1 MPRYNPP
8 ITLTHKI
15 LNLVAE
21 VGVRL
26 ERYTERIHKA
36 QALRLRRANR
46 NRTIQS
52 SFAIEG
58 NSLSG
63 QQVSS
68 SRIY

>member
-1 MPRYNPP
+1 MLRYNPP
-8 ITLTHKI
+8 ITLTPKM
-15 LNLVAE
+15 LNLTAE
-21 VGVRL
+21 IGGRL

-36 QALRLRRANR
+36 QTLRLRRDNR
-46 NRTIQS
+46 IRTIQG